1 MDLTRL
7 SVNMNQDTATALR
20 QQAARHGITYTE
32 TIRRAISIA
41 KFVDDERLDGRTI
54 VSMDGDGKNARE
66 WVML

>member
-7 SVNMNQDTATALR
+7 SVNMNQDTAAALR

-32 TIRRAISIA
+32 AVRRAISIA
-41 KFVDDERLDGRTI
+41 KFVDDERLAGRTI
-54 VSMDGDGKNARE
+54 VSTDRDGKNARE